1 MHFYERLEGLSR
13 KWWFYLVLY
22 LIPSFIPPYSLKKG
36 FITGPEIGKVTG
48 LILRY
53 SLAPYRPYQPLL
65 HLILI
70 LMILLVLVLGNRFGR
85 IFTAFM
91 GLHYIFISILQGTAH
106 LKDYG
111 LSMLL
116 GNMLWFFFIASLLL
130 WEAMIRRT
138 DFTFHRVETW
148 KLWVIPL
155 AILAFWCPMRA
166 WRFDPIDLIKSD
178 STLAFCMMTPIY
190 LSILS
195 FLIPRVNL
203 PMVRVMSFIGSVM
216 GFYNMFWAIVIGGS
230 GGAWVGFIHIPLL
243 SISIY
248 SFILSIR
255 AR

>member
-1 MHFYERLEGLSR
+1 MHLYERLERSTR
-13 KWWFYLVLY
+13 KWWFYVVLY
-22 LIPSFIPPYSLKKG
+22 LIPSLIPPYSLKRG
-36 FITGPEIGKVTG
+36 FIAGPEIGEVRG

-53 SLAPYRPYQPLL
+53 SLVPYRPYQPLL
-65 HLILI
+65 HPILI
-70 LMILLVLVLGNRFGR
+70 LMILLVLFLGNRFGR
-85 IFTAFM
+85 IFTTFM
-91 GLHYIFISILQGTAH
+91 GLHYVFISILQGTAH
-106 LKDYG
+106 LKGYG
-111 LSMLL
+111 FLMLL

-130 WEAMIRRT
+130 WEAVVRRT
-138 DFTFHRVETW
+138 NFTFHRVEAW

-166 WRFDPIDLIKSD
+166 WRFDPMDLIKSD

-190 LSILS
+190 LSIMS

-216 GFYNMFWAIVIGGS
+216 GFYNMFWAVLTGGS
-230 GGAWVGFIHIPLL
+230 IGAWVGFIHIPLL